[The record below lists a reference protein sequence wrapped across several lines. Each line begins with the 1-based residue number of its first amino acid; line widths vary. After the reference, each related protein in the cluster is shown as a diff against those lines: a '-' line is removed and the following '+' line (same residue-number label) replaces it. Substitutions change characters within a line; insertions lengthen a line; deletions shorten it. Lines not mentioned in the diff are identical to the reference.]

1 MKLHLDAPG
10 ATYVVRSYAP
20 GLLRVG
26 EMTFRSSTI
35 VSATTVAPW
44 RPASVE
50 ELSMADL
57 EPLFVLAPEVV
68 LLGTGE
74 QQRFPEATL
83 LVALA
88 TRRIGIEVMDTR
100 AACRTYNV
108 LVSES
113 RPVVAALML

>member
-1 MKLHLDAPG
+1 MKLHLDAPA
-10 ATYVVRSYAP
+10 ATYLVRSYSP

-26 EMTFRSSTI
+26 ELTFRTSTL

-50 ELSMADL
+50 ELVLADL
-57 EPLFVLAPEVV
+57 EPLFVLALEVV

-74 QQRFPEATL
+74 RQLFPEPTL

-88 TRRIGIEVMDTR
+88 ARRIGIEVMDTR

-113 RPVVAALML
+113 RSVVAALML